1 MITDVAD
8 LRTVKA
14 KVKKTY
20 KKQGDLG
27 HKSIKLKAL
36 GIFEHRGADQGWEE
50 IGWLKIFFFLTLS
63 KYSLHYKI
71 HSL

>member
-50 IGWLKIFFFLTLS
+50 IG
-63 KYSLHYKI
+63 
-71 HSL
+71 